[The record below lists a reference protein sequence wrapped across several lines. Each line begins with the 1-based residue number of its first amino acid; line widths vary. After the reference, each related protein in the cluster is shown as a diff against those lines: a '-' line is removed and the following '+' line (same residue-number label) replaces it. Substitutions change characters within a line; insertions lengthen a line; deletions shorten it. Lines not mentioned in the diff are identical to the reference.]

1 MHAPLGCFLG
11 CVWEC
16 LAVGTSDEA
25 ITCTDLWRASAQ
37 ECFALMDTDGS
48 GAIDAEELHE
58 AFLVMG
64 LKAPKEEV
72 LATLQEASG
81 AGRDGGGHLDNF
93 MSAEIEFPEFVEV
106 MTTKLARAAEE
117 NRNQDVA
124 KHGLPFS
131 LLAASYR
138 RKKVMEGLMYD
149 KGGMRAKLLA
159 QRGLDG
165 STNSQWTRPTSLH
178 QSIWEQLQDLEE
190 AQEMDADLLS
200 KRRRRRASMAFHD
213 GIDPREVLEINGG
226 AEGGAGAA
234 PNTAMSGRRA
244 AQTKKGL
251 EAEQYMNVRDEVRAE
266 LYPLFEQFEPRTF
279 LPGAH
284 TLREL
289 RTEVRGGRASSSEP
303 GTGHRRRQAEAQ
315 GSILGKSPGDV
326 NVQERLSQQ
335 KMRPNA
341 QAVKIKLVAQKMVRE
356 TEDRMWDMCGGAE
369 PGRARSTAL
378 GLPLTY

>member
-1 MHAPLGCFLG
+1 MPGRATLGPGGYEGSSADPGRGG
-11 CVWEC
+11 CP
-16 LAVGTSDEA
+16 
-25 ITCTDLWRASAQ
+25 Q

-72 LATLQEASG
+72 MATLQEASG
-81 AGRDGGGHLDNF
+81 AGREGGGHPENV

-117 NRNQDVA
+117 NRSQDVT

-165 STNSQWTRPTSLH
+165 GSTTNWTRPTSLH

-226 AEGGAGAA
+226 ADGGGGH
-234 PNTAMSGRRA
+234 PQTSGSARRST
-244 AQTKKGL
+244 QSKKSL
-251 EAEQYMNVRDEVRAE
+251 EEEQYMNARNEVRSE

-279 LPGAH
+279 LPGAQ
-284 TLREL
+284 TLREMC
-289 RTEVRGGRASSSEP
+289 TERGTSMERAAETQSSS
-303 GTGHRRRQAEAQ
+303 TGRRRRTRKADAQ
-315 GSILGKSPGDV
+315 GSILGTSPGEV
-326 NVQERLSQQ
+326 SVQERLSQQ

-341 QAVKIKLVAQKMVRE
+341 QAVKIKLVAQQMVRE
-356 TEDRMWDMCGGAE
+356 TECQMWGTGVGGMSGGGGVH
-369 PGRARSTAL
+369 PGRVPGDIAN
-378 GLPLTY
+378 